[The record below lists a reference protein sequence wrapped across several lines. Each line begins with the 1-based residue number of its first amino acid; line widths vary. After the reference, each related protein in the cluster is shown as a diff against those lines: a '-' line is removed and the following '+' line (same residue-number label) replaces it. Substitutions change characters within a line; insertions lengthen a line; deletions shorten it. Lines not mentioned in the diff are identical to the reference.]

1 MAIRDLLLEMLGNRN
16 LNNWNELAEEIA
28 YNNWINNRVSL
39 SFSAVYNNILEYAPP
54 GSYLHWVKFHNN
66 EETRRFRRKLKY
78 IYDTFKSVR
87 EIVLYLHSKN
97 YLAGKYGSPTPNQ
110 VEDMLGKDSI
120 WYVGR
125 NYNEDESEQLR
136 NFFGLEL

>member
-1 MAIRDLLLEMLGNRN
+1 MAIRDLLLEMLGNRSIDK
-16 LNNWNELAEEIA
+16 WNELSEEIA
-28 YNNWINNRVSL
+28 YNNWINNRASL
-39 SFSAVYNNILEYAPP
+39 TFSAVYNNILEYAPP

-66 EETRRFRRKLKY
+66 EETKRFRRKLKY
-78 IYDTFKSVR
+78 KYDTFKSVR

>member
-16 LNNWNELAEEIA
+16 LDNWNELAEEIA
-28 YNNWINNRVSL
+28 YNNWMNNRVSL

-66 EETRRFRRKLKY
+66 EETKRFRRKLKY
-78 IYDTFKSVR
+78 RYDTFKSIR

>member
-16 LNNWNELAEEIA
+16 LNDWNELAEEIA

-78 IYDTFKSVR
+78 RYDTFKSVR